1 MLWFLKSGITLEY
14 VIMRILSILFI
25 VFLILPLHEF
35 AHGYVASKLGDKTSK
50 YSGRLT
56 LNPIYHVD
64 PVGLLVMFLFG
75 FGWAK
80 PVPIDP
86 RNFKNPKVGMA
97 LTAAAGPISNILA
110 ALFGGFLYYGTVV
123 VFYQSISATAFEL
136 IKYFFL
142 SYISINV
149 GIAVFNLLPIPPLD
163 GSRIIGAFLP
173 DKILYKYYE
182 YEQIISIVVLGLL
195 FIGVLSAP
203 LMYFQNIIYT
213 WIMELTRF
221 PFKNAINSILG
232 V

>member
-1 MLWFLKSGITLEY
+1 MFNFSFDRRAIYILIA
-14 VIMRILSILFI
+14 IIILSSI
-25 VFLILPLHEF
+25 VNYMNNPESFFWLIVSIPGVLIAITFHEF

-142 SYISINV
+142 SYI
-149 GIAVFNLLPIPPLD
+149 
-163 GSRIIGAFLP
+163 
-173 DKILYKYYE
+173 
-182 YEQIISIVVLGLL
+182 
-195 FIGVLSAP
+195 
-203 LMYFQNIIYT
+203 
-213 WIMELTRF
+213 
-221 PFKNAINSILG
+221 
-232 V
+232 